1 MRGPRRAPSLRSGY
15 KPFPQ
20 NEATAST
27 VTVPAPVGGWNA
39 RDSLAAMPATDAVV
53 LDNFFPGTSDVSLR
67 PGSGDWLTALPS
79 NATAFLPYNKPVG
92 GNLFVSTAT
101 GIYDATSAGAA
112 GAAVTTCTNGEWS
125 SVSFI
130 NTAGAFLVAVNG
142 VDKMKNYN
150 GTTWVDVDGASTPAI
165 TGVTTS
171 TLETVCIHKRRLW
184 FTQVGTMDLWYL
196 DVDAI
201 GGAATRFPVGPL
213 FARGG
218 KVVACASWTIDGGKG
233 VDDLFAVVSTQGEL
247 AIYQGTDPTATATW
261 ALVGVYYVGEPIG
274 KRCFTRY
281 GGDLLY
287 LSQQGCFPLSKQ
299 LLSATIDRS
308 QAISSKIDG
317 AFLAATSTYGSVAGW
332 EATVYPDANALIVNV
347 PIAADTISY
356 QYVMNNITKAWC
368 RFVGWN
374 MRCFIVY
381 NGELYGAGG
390 TKVSKVWAGL
400 SDAGTSITGQIAQ
413 AYNRLGRGGQ
423 KNVSLVRPNVAVEG
437 AATLAFSLDTDYKS
451 NEAYTQ
457 TTFLASA
464 STSVWDTALWDT
476 AAWSGDLSSIESKW
490 LTVPNE
496 LGYLY
501 SLRLQ
506 ITTASARFSWTST
519 DFALRPAGIL

>member
-1 MRGPRRAPSLRSGY
+1 MRGPRRGSSQRSGY

-20 NEATAST
+20 NEATAGT
-27 VTVPAPVGGWNA
+27 TTIPAPVGGWNA
-39 RDSLAAMPATDAVV
+39 RDSVAAMRATDAVV
-53 LDNFFPGTSDVSLR
+53 MDNFFPGTSDVSLR
-67 PGSGDWLTALPS
+67 PGSDNWLTALPS
-79 NATAFLPYNKPVG
+79 NATAFLPYNKPIG

-112 GAAVTTCTNGEWS
+112 GSAVTTCTNGEWS

-130 NTAGAFLVAVNG
+130 NTAGAYLVAVNG
-142 VDKMKNYN
+142 VDLMKNYN
-150 GTTWVDVDGASTPAI
+150 GTTWVNVNGASTPAI

-171 TLETVCIHKRRLW
+171 TLETVCLHKRRLW
-184 FTQVGTMDLWYL
+184 FTQTSSMDLWYL

-201 GGAATRFPVGPL
+201 GGAATRFPVGPI

-218 KVVACASWTIDGGKG
+218 RVIAAASWTIDGGKG
-233 VDDLFAVVSTQGEL
+233 VDDLFAIASSEGEL

-287 LSQQGCFPLSKQ
+287 LSKQGCFPLSKQ

-308 QAISSKIDG
+308 QAISFKIDG

-332 EATVYPDANALIVNV
+332 EAVVYPDTNALIVNV
-347 PIAADTISY
+347 PISANEISY

-368 RFVGWN
+368 RFLGWN
-374 MRCFIVY
+374 MRCFTVF

-390 TKVSKVWAGL
+390 TVVKKMWT
-400 SDAGTSITGQIAQ
+400 GTSDSGISIVGLIAQ
-413 AYNRLGRGGQ
+413 AYNNLGVSGQ
-423 KNVSLVRPNVAVEG
+423 KNVSLARPNVSIQG
-437 AATLAFSLDTDYKS
+437 SATLAFSLDADYKTS
-451 NEAYTQ
+451 EAYTQ
-457 TTFLASA
+457 NTFLAPSDE
-464 STSVWDTALWDT
+464 SVWDTALWDT
-476 AAWSGDLSSIESKW
+476 ATWAGDLSATESKW
-490 LTVPNE
+490 LTVPND

-501 SLRLQ
+501 SLRLRL
-506 ITTASARFSWTST
+506 TTSVARFSWTST
-519 DFALRPAGIL
+519 DFAVRPAGIL